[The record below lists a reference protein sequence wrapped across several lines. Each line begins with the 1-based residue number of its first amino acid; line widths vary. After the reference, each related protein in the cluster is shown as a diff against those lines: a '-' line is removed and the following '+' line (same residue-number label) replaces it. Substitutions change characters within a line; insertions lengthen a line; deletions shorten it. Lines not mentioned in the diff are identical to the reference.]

1 MFITIN
7 YYGSLVTTLVS
18 NRKSKSSRGFS
29 LVWLLAFK
37 ESFAGLVC
45 RVVSLF
51 TPRGLFTSHAND
63 FINATC
69 KSHAR
74 EKKVLAGQLT
84 AVGILF
90 QNNHLHFSL
99 TTPNTL

>member
-1 MFITIN
+1 MTFSF
-7 YYGSLVTTLVS
+7 YG
-18 NRKSKSSRGFS
+18 
-29 LVWLLAFK
+29 
-37 ESFAGLVC
+37 
-45 RVVSLF
+45 VVRLF

-74 EKKVLAGQLT
+74 EKKVLTGQLT

-90 QNNHLHFSL
+90 QNNRLRLSL

>member
-1 MFITIN
+1 MAFSF
-7 YYGSLVTTLVS
+7 YG
-18 NRKSKSSRGFS
+18 
-29 LVWLLAFK
+29 
-37 ESFAGLVC
+37 
-45 RVVSLF
+45 VVRLF
-51 TPRGLFTSHAND
+51 TSCGLFTSHAND

-74 EKKVLAGQLT
+74 EKKVPAGQLT

-90 QNNHLHFSL
+90 QNNRLRLSL

>member
-1 MFITIN
+1 MAFRF
-7 YYGSLVTTLVS
+7 YGVIHGA
-18 NRKSKSSRGFS
+18 N
-29 LVWLLAFK
+29 
-37 ESFAGLVC
+37 VC
-45 RVVSLF
+45 RVVGLF
-51 TPRGLFTSHAND
+51 TPRGLFTSHTND

-74 EKKVLAGQLT
+74 EKKVLAGQIT

-90 QNNHLHFSL
+90 RLRLSL